1 MTNNHLLLYRL
12 AELMLDK
19 QQHLLSLDDLFED
32 EQIGSFVKSIQID
45 SPYQQLIFE
54 GVITET
60 IKKDQLMVS
69 FTVEGYFHYV
79 LGEVIEKRS
88 EGKHSEYLKELVETN
103 KLRGVNEGV
112 KQCLVRDVELDDL
125 TRLLWLI
132 DQGGKVMDVC
142 IYPLA
147 QAFLIVKGKFKT
159 EEDREE
165 ASKTQINKV
174 LDELLNKQ
182 SKFDIEILSKTISK
196 LEDLQLNKSVKT
208 IYRFIQKKI
217 NPIDVDTTNLICN
230 SVEHIE
236 KSEKKILLNKL
247 EKKNNEKFRSKE
259 LYNSLGIQFGFFGD
273 YIKSIQLLDKA
284 IKLTQKND
292 LSLINYYNSLGAAH
306 GSNGKTQNSIKYYK
320 KALNLIN
327 ISNEKLEASKIR
339 TLTNLG
345 SALIEVGEINNGL
358 DFLNEALDL
367 AKAFFGKTHISTSK
381 VYNSISLSQIQNKV
395 DLEKSLK
402 YLNLSINIR
411 EKIYGFNHPL
421 TATSLSNI
429 ATIFQRQKKFDKAIE
444 FNFHALKIR
453 EENLGKDHDK
463 TAVSYNNLGSVFFE
477 NNQVNEAVKWINKAI
492 KIWEKNNDKHPS
504 LLSALNNLAVI
515 HQNNEDFD
523 LALAF
528 NKKVLR
534 IRKQTLNK
542 YHPDLF
548 YSYYNLGGS
557 FFSKKEFQKSIK
569 HYKKAIEISNKTHG
583 ENNDENLEVF
593 YALGLANFHLKK
605 FSEAIKNFM
614 KAKEINSNVGGIHY
628 YLALCFKENKNR
640 SKSIESYKRCIEIR
654 RKSLGDDH
662 EITHRTIKELEEFE
676 KFLKDKND

>member
-19 QQHLLSLDDLFED
+19 QHHILSLDDLFED

-54 GVITET
+54 GVLTET
-60 IKKDQLMVS
+60 IKKNQLMVS

-103 KLRGVNEGV
+103 KLRGVMEGIE
-112 KQCLVRDVELDDL
+112 QCLIRDVELDDL
-125 TRLLWLI
+125 TRLFWLI
-132 DQGGKVMDVC
+132 DQGGKVMEVC

-165 ASKTQINKV
+165 ASKTQIKKV

-182 SKFDIEILSKTISK
+182 SKFDIEVLSKTISK

-208 IYRFIQKKI
+208 IYRYIQKKI

-259 LYNSLGIQFGFFGD
+259 LHYSLGIQFGFFGD

-306 GSNGKTQNSIKYYK
+306 GFNGKTKNSIKYYK

-327 ISNEKLEASKIR
+327 ISSEKLEASKIR

-367 AKAFFGKTHISTSK
+367 AKAFFGKNHISTSK
-381 VYNSISLSQIQNKV
+381 VYNSIGLSQIQNKV

-411 EKIYGFNHPL
+411 EKIYGFNHPSI
-421 TATSLSNI
+421 ATSLSNI
-429 ATIFQRQKKFDKAIE
+429 ATIFQRQKKFNKAIE

-453 EENLGKDHDK
+453 EENLGKDHHEI
-463 TAVSYNNLGSVFFE
+463 AVSYNNLGSVFFE

-492 KIWEKNNDKHPS
+492 KIWEKNNAKHPS

-548 YSYYNLGGS
+548 YSYYNLGGN
-557 FFSKKEFQKSIK
+557 FFSKKEFQKSII

-593 YALGLANFHLKK
+593 FALGLANFQLRK
-605 FSEAIKNFM
+605 FSEAIKNFI

-662 EITHRTIKELEEFE
+662 ETTLRTIKELEEFE
-676 KFLKDKND
+676 RG